1 MILHFDKH
9 GKYRGHSMDLL
20 QFLLTW
26 FEFGVLIIIMP
37 ISVILIPVITI
48 GVLLSFKNNKES
60 KNQWNP
66 YRNKLVFILMNIVWA
81 FGMFCLI
88 QNSMTEEV
96 PKKNSWVK
104 PQYRDGYQE
113 NNNYIDYTD
122 GTNK

>member
-20 QFLLTW
+20 TFLLGW
-26 FEFGVLIIIMP
+26 LEFGILIIIIP
-37 ISVILIPVITI
+37 IAVLSIPLITI
-48 GVLLSFKNNKES
+48 GVFLSFKNNKES

-104 PQYRDGYQE
+104 YEYRDK
-113 NNNYIDYTD
+113 NYED
-122 GTNK
+122 GTRK